1 MAASTNVNRPATA
14 EDYYTRIKT
23 AVKAGDLDTVKS
35 QLSQWRSHPSLS
47 GPSKEQIDYLV
58 PQAAK
63 GQGQSEILEYLL
75 SLGGSIGA
83 LSIGLATSPAVFHVF
98 MAPGW
103 KPDDSLLRLHVSN
116 PDLIFLFLGH
126 GVDPNSS
133 GPRGFCPLDIAAL
146 RGPLETV
153 KLLLDHGA
161 TFGPNSAALHA
172 AAQGNAPDRIP
183 IMAYL
188 VEQGADINGLAVD
201 YPAPSEALR
210 SGRKGTPLH
219 TAAKWGNQE
228 AKTWLLEHGAD
239 PEARNE
245 LGETPE
251 QWGRRFDSDGPE
263 RGLRLRRAIM
273 RKNEAKKAEAVDHAI

>member
-1 MAASTNVNRPATA
+1 MAASTNISRPATA
-14 EDYYTRIKT
+14 EDYYTSIKT
-23 AVKAGDLDTVKS
+23 AVKAGDLDKVKS
-35 QLSQWRSHPSLS
+35 QLSQWRSHPSLL

-58 PQAAK
+58 PQATD
-63 GQGQSEILEYLL
+63 GQGQPEILGYLL

-83 LSIGLATSPAVFHVF
+83 HSIGLATSPAVFQVF
-98 MAPGW
+98 IAHGW
-103 KPDDSLLRLHVSN
+103 KPDNSLLRSHFGN
-116 PDLIFLFLGH
+116 PGLISLFLSH
-126 GVDPNSS
+126 GADPNSS

-161 TFGPNSAALHA
+161 TFGSNSAALHA
-172 AAQGNAPDRIP
+172 AAQGNVPDRIP
-183 IMAYL
+183 IIAYL
-188 VEQGADINGLAVD
+188 VEQGADIKGLAAD

-210 SGRKGTPLH
+210 SGRRGTPLH

-251 QWGRRFDSDGPE
+251 QW
-263 RGLRLRRAIM
+263 
-273 RKNEAKKAEAVDHAI
+273 